1 MAHPIFQR
9 DSLVVGLDSSER
21 MIGPRLFEAHGR
33 KWAPIFLR
41 GPNPIPLME
50 QKFFCRNRVENG
62 ANLSS
67 EEKELLTFT
76 YKTLPA
82 VTFLTM
88 WIPNITFSPDL
99 LQSEIATLQMSEGG
113 DLQFDPF
120 KPGIFCQVDKK
131 CEIAAMAAALAHSI
145 AILAHRMD

>member
-1 MAHPIFQR
+1 
-9 DSLVVGLDSSER
+9 
-21 MIGPRLFEAHGR
+21 
-33 KWAPIFLR
+33 
-41 GPNPIPLME
+41 ME
-50 QKFFCRNRVENG
+50 QKFFCRNRVESG

-88 WIPNITFSPDL
+88 WIPNIMFSPDL
-99 LQSEIATLQMSEGG
+99 LQSEIAELRIDIMTGG
-113 DLQFDPF
+113 ARQIDPF
-120 KPGIFCQVDKK
+120 QPGLELPDKK
-131 CEIAAMAAALAHSI
+131 CELAAMTAALAHSI

>member
-1 MAHPIFQR
+1 
-9 DSLVVGLDSSER
+9 
-21 MIGPRLFEAHGR
+21 
-33 KWAPIFLR
+33 
-41 GPNPIPLME
+41 ME
-50 QKFFCRNRVENG
+50 QKFFCWNRVENG

-88 WIPNITFSPDL
+88 WIPNIMFSPDL
-99 LQSEIATLQMSEGG
+99 LQSEIAKLQIDLIEGG
-113 DLQFDPF
+113 DHSAEERLVDL
-120 KPGIFCQVDKK
+120 VDKK

>member
-1 MAHPIFQR
+1 
-9 DSLVVGLDSSER
+9 
-21 MIGPRLFEAHGR
+21 
-33 KWAPIFLR
+33 
-41 GPNPIPLME
+41 ME
-50 QKFFCRNRVENG
+50 QKFFCWNRVENG

-88 WIPNITFSPDL
+88 WIPNIMFSPDL
-99 LQSEIATLQMSEGG
+99 LQSEIAKLQIDLIEGRGG
-113 DLQFDPF
+113 DHSAWRLFEDDDLL
-120 KPGIFCQVDKK
+120 DKK